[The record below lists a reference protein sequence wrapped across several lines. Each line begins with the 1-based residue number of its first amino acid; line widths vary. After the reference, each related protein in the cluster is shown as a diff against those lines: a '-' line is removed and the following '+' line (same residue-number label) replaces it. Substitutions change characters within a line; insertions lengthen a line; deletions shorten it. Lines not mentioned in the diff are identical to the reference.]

1 MALFEGER
9 MIKRESRPTNREG
22 ARDWMLSQVVS
33 IARQWQV
40 EAPFERCGIG
50 FGGPVDFG
58 EQRMAFST
66 HVGGWNNFR
75 LSEFLSRELG
85 VPALM
90 DNDANAGA
98 LAEATFG
105 AGKGHSPL
113 FYMTLSTGIGG
124 GILLSPILAL
134 HFGIP
139 IRQAIGTSLVAVIT
153 TSAASS
159 SVHLQ
164 RHTTD
169 IRLGMTLELAT
180 AFGAAVTAYLVGYFN
195 RNALEGIFAGFL
207 LYSSVTIL
215 LRRGKVKDQEE
226 APANNNGETVIPP
239 YEPQRYPLGLAASL
253 VAGGLSGLL
262 GIGGGPIKVPV
273 MYIFMNVPLMVATAT
288 SNFMI
293 GVTAA
298 ASAVVYYRR
307 GDILV
312 EIAAPLAVGVFLG
325 SLLGARLAPRI
336 QTKFVVYLLV
346 GIMLYLA
353 GHLCV
358 HLFMGVAT

>member
-1 MALFEGER
+1 VVTALLV
-9 MIKRESRPTNREG
+9 I
-22 ARDWMLSQVVS
+22 L
-33 IARQWQV
+33 
-40 EAPFERCGIG
+40 G
-50 FGGPVDFG
+50 FFAG
-58 EQRMAFST
+58 
-66 HVGGWNNFR
+66 
-75 LSEFLSRELG
+75 FL
-85 VPALM
+85 
-90 DNDANAGA
+90 GA
-98 LAEATFG
+98 L
-105 AGKGHSPL
+105 
-113 FYMTLSTGIGG
+113 TGIGG
-124 GILLSPILAL
+124 GVLLTPILAL

-195 RNALEGIFAGFL
+195 RNALEGLFAGFL
-207 LYSSVTIL
+207 LYSSITIL
-215 LRRGKVKDQEE
+215 AKGGKVKPLEDES
-226 APANNNGETVIPP
+226 ALIVDETVIPP
-239 YEPQRYPLGLAASL
+239 YEPKRYPLGLAASL
-253 VAGGLSGLL
+253 VAGALSGLL

-298 ASAVVYYRR
+298 ASAMVYYRR

-312 EIAAPLAVGVFLG
+312 QVAAPLAVGVFVG

-336 QTKFVVYLLV
+336 HTKVVVYLLV
-346 GIMLYLA
+346 GVMLYLA
-353 GHLCV
+353 GHLMI
-358 HLFMGVAT
+358 HLLRGWL

>member
-1 MALFEGER
+1 MQSL
-9 MIKRESRPTNREG
+9 
-22 ARDWMLSQVVS
+22 LLVVL
-33 IARQWQV
+33 
-40 EAPFERCGIG
+40 G
-50 FGGPVDFG
+50 FFAG
-58 EQRMAFST
+58 
-66 HVGGWNNFR
+66 
-75 LSEFLSRELG
+75 LL
-85 VPALM
+85 
-90 DNDANAGA
+90 GA
-98 LAEATFG
+98 L
-105 AGKGHSPL
+105 
-113 FYMTLSTGIGG
+113 TGIGG
-124 GILLSPILAL
+124 GVLLTPILAL

-139 IRQAIGTSLVAVIT
+139 IRHAIGTSLVAVIT

-195 RNALEGIFAGFL
+195 RSLLEGLFAGFL
-207 LYSSVTIL
+207 LYSAIMIL
-215 LRRGKVKDQEE
+215 ARRGKIKDE
-226 APANNNGETVIPP
+226 APVIENGNAVIPP
-239 YEPQRYPLGLAASL
+239 YETKRYPLGLGASL

-273 MYIFMNVPLMVATAT
+273 MFIFMNVPLMVATAT

-298 ASAVVYYRR
+298 ASAIVYYRR

-312 EIAAPLAVGVFLG
+312 EFAAPLAVGVFVG

-336 QTKFVVYLLV
+336 HTKYVVYLLV
-346 GIMLYLA
+346 AIMLYLA
-353 GHLCV
+353 GHMAV
-358 HLFMGVAT
+358 HLLRGGA

>member
-1 MALFEGER
+1 MVTALLV
-9 MIKRESRPTNREG
+9 I
-22 ARDWMLSQVVS
+22 L
-33 IARQWQV
+33 
-40 EAPFERCGIG
+40 G
-50 FGGPVDFG
+50 FFAG
-58 EQRMAFST
+58 
-66 HVGGWNNFR
+66 
-75 LSEFLSRELG
+75 LL
-85 VPALM
+85 
-90 DNDANAGA
+90 GA
-98 LAEATFG
+98 L
-105 AGKGHSPL
+105 
-113 FYMTLSTGIGG
+113 TGIGG
-124 GILLSPILAL
+124 GVLLTPVLAL

-195 RNALEGIFAGFL
+195 RNALEGLFAGFL
-207 LYSSVTIL
+207 LYSAITIL
-215 LRRGKVKDQEE
+215 AKGGQVKPLEDEPS
-226 APANNNGETVIPP
+226 PAVDETVIPP
-239 YEPQRYPLGLAASL
+239 YEPKRYPLGLAASL
-253 VAGGLSGLL
+253 VAGALSGLL

-298 ASAVVYYRR
+298 ASAIVYYRR

-312 EIAAPLAVGVFLG
+312 EVAAPLAVGVFMG

-336 QTKFVVYLLV
+336 HTKPILWMCSDDASYLS
-346 GIMLYLA
+346 
-353 GHLCV
+353 GHLMI
-358 HLFMGVAT
+358 HLLRGCL

>member
-1 MALFEGER
+1 MVTALLV
-9 MIKRESRPTNREG
+9 I
-22 ARDWMLSQVVS
+22 L
-33 IARQWQV
+33 
-40 EAPFERCGIG
+40 G
-50 FGGPVDFG
+50 FFAG
-58 EQRMAFST
+58 
-66 HVGGWNNFR
+66 
-75 LSEFLSRELG
+75 LL
-85 VPALM
+85 
-90 DNDANAGA
+90 GA
-98 LAEATFG
+98 L
-105 AGKGHSPL
+105 
-113 FYMTLSTGIGG
+113 TGIGG
-124 GILLSPILAL
+124 GVLLTPILAL

-139 IRQAIGTSLVAVIT
+139 IRQAIGASLVAVIT

-195 RNALEGIFAGFL
+195 RNALEGLFAAFL
-207 LYSSVTIL
+207 LYSSITIL
-215 LRRGKVKDQEE
+215 VKRGKVKPMEDESALIVE
-226 APANNNGETVIPP
+226 DTVIPP
-239 YEPQRYPLGLAASL
+239 YEPKRYPLGLAASL
-253 VAGGLSGLL
+253 VAGALSGLL

-298 ASAVVYYRR
+298 ASAMVYYRR

-312 EIAAPLAVGVFLG
+312 QVAAPLAVGVFLG

-336 QTKFVVYLLV
+336 HTKVVVYLLV
-346 GIMLYLA
+346 GVMFYLA
-353 GHLCV
+353 GHLIV
-358 HLFMGVAT
+358 HLLQGWL

>member
-1 MALFEGER
+1 
-9 MIKRESRPTNREG
+9 
-22 ARDWMLSQVVS
+22 VVS
-33 IARQWQV
+33 V
-40 EAPFERCGIG
+40 LLVVLG
-50 FGGPVDFG
+50 FFAG
-58 EQRMAFST
+58 
-66 HVGGWNNFR
+66 
-75 LSEFLSRELG
+75 LL
-85 VPALM
+85 
-90 DNDANAGA
+90 GA
-98 LAEATFG
+98 L
-105 AGKGHSPL
+105 
-113 FYMTLSTGIGG
+113 TGIGG

-195 RNALEGIFAGFL
+195 RGALEGLFAAFL
-207 LYSSVTIL
+207 LYSSFTIL
-215 LRRGKVKDQEE
+215 KRGGKVKPEE
-226 APANNNGETVIPP
+226 ALATGNGGQTVIPP
-239 YEPQRYPLGLAASL
+239 YEPQRYPLGLGMSL
-253 VAGGLSGLL
+253 VAGAMSGLL
-262 GIGGGPIKVPV
+262 GIGGGPIKVPL
-273 MYIFMNVPLMVATAT
+273 MYIFMKVPLMVATAT

-298 ASAVVYYRR
+298 ASAIVYYRR

-336 QTKFVVYLLV
+336 HTRHLAYLLV
-346 GIMLYLA
+346 AIMLYLA
-353 GHLCV
+353 ASLLI
-358 HLFMGVAT
+358 HLFRGGLA

>member
-1 MALFEGER
+1 
-9 MIKRESRPTNREG
+9 
-22 ARDWMLSQVVS
+22 MLSALLVLL
-33 IARQWQV
+33 
-40 EAPFERCGIG
+40 G
-50 FGGPVDFG
+50 FFAG
-58 EQRMAFST
+58 
-66 HVGGWNNFR
+66 
-75 LSEFLSRELG
+75 LL
-85 VPALM
+85 
-90 DNDANAGA
+90 GA
-98 LAEATFG
+98 L
-105 AGKGHSPL
+105 
-113 FYMTLSTGIGG
+113 TGIGG

-134 HFGIP
+134 HFAIP

-180 AFGAAVTAYLVGYFN
+180 SFGAAVTAYLVGYFN

-207 LYSSVTIL
+207 LYSSVMIL
-215 LRRGKVKDQEE
+215 LRRGKVENEGQED
-226 APANNNGETVIPP
+226 APTQNGETVIPP
-239 YEPQRYPLGLAASL
+239 YEPQRYPLGMGASL

-298 ASAVVYYRR
+298 ASAIVYYRR

-325 SLLGARLAPRI
+325 SLLGARLAPRV
-336 QTKFVVYLLV
+336 QTKYVVYLLV
-346 GIMLYLA
+346 AIMLYLA
-353 GHLCV
+353 GHLFV
-358 HLFMGVAT
+358 HLLTGSAA